1 MSSNWKKYLGVFVP
15 LGIVVAAPLLL
26 RDTDSQISSK
36 SELRLEVITPHNE
49 MIRREFGEA
58 FTRWYQKEKGKD
70 VYVNWRTPGGTS
82 EIKRVLDGAF
92 EAAEERGSEGIGI
105 DLFFGGGEYDF
116 SSQARQKRFQKLTIF
131 ETHPEYFGE
140 DQIPQTLGGEKYYDP
155 DLTWVG
161 TCLSSYGICYNTDS
175 LARRGLEPPTKW
187 EDLGD
192 PSYEKGIALA
202 DPTKSGSVAKAFEM
216 LIQQQIHQELEK
228 GTAREEAASIGW
240 TKGINLIQRI
250 TANAKYFTDSSA
262 KPPRDVA
269 QGNAAAAGMVIDFY
283 GRSFNES
290 LAKEDGSSRLQFT
303 NPEGGS
309 SISVDPVAIL
319 KGAPNLE
326 LAQDFVRFVLSTEGQ
341 MIWNGR
347 PGAGELGPRY
357 RGLRRLPIR
366 RDLYKEP
373 YLGMMT
379 DPDVRPYEMA
389 NRFYYDSSLT
399 GHLFTPLRNII
410 RVMCIDTHEEMK
422 SAWAALIEADFPK
435 EATAA
440 FFDVTPVSYEA
451 SATEIRPIL
460 KFKDKVKAV
469 QLANRLGKYF
479 RTNYAKAER
488 LAKDYSDE

>member
-1 MSSNWKKYLGVFVP
+1 MP
-15 LGIVVAAPLLL
+15 LAVVVAAPLIL
-26 RDTDSQISSK
+26 RDTESK
-36 SELRLEVITPHNE
+36 SGTSADLRIEIITPHNE

-58 FTRWYQKEKGKD
+58 FSEWYQKEKGKS

-82 EIKRVLDGAF
+82 EIKRVLDSAYG
-92 EAAEERGSEGIGI
+92 AAEERGAAGIGI

-116 SSQARQKRFQKLTIF
+116 SRQAREGRFQKLDIF
-131 ETHPEYFGE
+131 EKKPEYFAEGG
-140 DQIPQTLGGEKYYDP
+140 IPEMLGGEKYYSADH
-155 DLTWVG
+155 DWVG

-175 LARRGLEPPTKW
+175 LKRRGLEAPTNW
-187 EDLGD
+187 ENLGD
-192 PSYEKGIALA
+192 PAYKKGIALA

-216 LIQQQIHQELEK
+216 LIQQQIHNEIKK
-228 GTAREEAASIGW
+228 GKSRQEAAPIGW
-240 TKGINLIQRI
+240 SKGINLIQRI

-283 GRSFNES
+283 GRSFNEV
-290 LAKEDGSSRLQFT
+290 LAKEDGSSRLQFA

-309 SISVDPVAIL
+309 SISVDPIAIL

-341 MIWNGR
+341 MIWNAR
-347 PGAGELGPRY
+347 PGGDMGPRY

-366 RDLYKEP
+366 RDLYTEP
-373 YLGMMT
+373 YLSMMT

-389 NRFYYDSSLT
+389 NRFFYDSDLT

-422 SAWAALIEADFPK
+422 TAWSALIEANFPPG
-435 EATAA
+435 ASAA
-440 FFDVTPVSYEA
+440 FFDVTPVSYQA
-451 SATEIRPIL
+451 AATEIRPVY
-460 KFKDKVKAV
+460 KSKDKVKAV
-469 QLANRLGKYF
+469 QLANRLGTHF
-479 RTNYAKAER
+479 RTNYEKATR
-488 LAKDYSDE
+488 LAKEGK